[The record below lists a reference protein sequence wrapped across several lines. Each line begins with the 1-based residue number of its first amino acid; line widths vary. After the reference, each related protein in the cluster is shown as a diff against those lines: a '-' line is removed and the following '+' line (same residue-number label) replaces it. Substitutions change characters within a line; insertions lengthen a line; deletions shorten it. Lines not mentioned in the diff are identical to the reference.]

1 MSDSISIATTIR
13 IGNRLGEGEGMKGRQ
28 AGHCSMAML
37 GGFSLCY
44 ACLTWALRDVTPILY
59 TEDPEVLELSA
70 SAIRIFAVYLVRRQP
85 TNSNA
90 SSPNPPA
97 PPPLI

>member
-70 SAIRIFAVYLVRRQP
+70 SAIRIFAVYLVRRRQP
-85 TNSNA
+85 TATLPLSLI
-90 SSPNPPA
+90 
-97 PPPLI
+97 PLI